1 MNRQDHRIVN
11 KSTILGGIVPALS
24 AIILLASCG
33 SHPRIDPEGPFWVD
47 DDRRNIDE
55 PEFREPDL
63 SWTTIDR
70 TVFDPGLEL
79 LDLERSA
86 RILTGHRK
94 RAVNINSFDEVPNSS
109 WFTNRHGFERMSTE
123 QIRTGPARTAGPDT
137 TGVWTVFRPKVGGQ
151 TPGFWIEDAR
161 GDQYIIK
168 FDPHGFPQ
176 LGTGAAAVVSRY
188 FHACGYNVAQ
198 ETIVYWRPEMLRIKE
213 GATIKNAAGKKRPF
227 LQEDLDEILA
237 EVHHEPDG
245 RIRSLASLSLG
256 NVKGPF
262 SYSGRRKDD
271 PNDWCRHE
279 DRRELRGL
287 YVIGSLVN
295 HYDLKDHNSLDVFEE
310 ENGRGFLRHYLLD
323 FGSTLGADG
332 HGAKPPIKGYANFF
346 DLRDNFVSLVTLGL
360 KTWPWEYAKPY
371 QYPSIGYF
379 ESKLFEPDKF
389 DPIYP
394 NPAFENMTD
403 RDAYWGAKIV
413 MAFTDEDLK
422 ALVSTGQY
430 SDPEAEAYLLRT
442 LLERRDKIGR
452 HWFNKINPL
461 DYFEVGYFRR
471 DLQFRFEDLAVKY
484 GLYPDNATY
493 FMTVRYR
500 GENVIGPREFRVT
513 SFALSLK
520 DQRTMMAQFP
530 HEEGSDEQEDHLY
543 EIILQTKRQQTGLS
557 KPTRLL
563 LWFDDL
569 SERFRLVSIEHM
581 D

>member
-295 HYDLKDHNSLDVFEE
+295 HYDLKD
-310 ENGRGFLRHYLLD
+310 
-323 FGSTLGADG
+323 
-332 HGAKPPIKGYANFF
+332 
-346 DLRDNFVSLVTLGL
+346 
-360 KTWPWEYAKPY
+360 
-371 QYPSIGYF
+371 
-379 ESKLFEPDKF
+379 
-389 DPIYP
+389 
-394 NPAFENMTD
+394 
-403 RDAYWGAKIV
+403 
-413 MAFTDEDLK
+413 
-422 ALVSTGQY
+422 
-430 SDPEAEAYLLRT
+430 
-442 LLERRDKIGR
+442 
-452 HWFNKINPL
+452 
-461 DYFEVGYFRR
+461 
-471 DLQFRFEDLAVKY
+471 
-484 GLYPDNATY
+484 
-493 FMTVRYR
+493 
-500 GENVIGPREFRVT
+500 
-513 SFALSLK
+513 
-520 DQRTMMAQFP
+520 
-530 HEEGSDEQEDHLY
+530 
-543 EIILQTKRQQTGLS
+543 QQ
-557 KPTRLL
+557 P
-563 LWFDDL
+563 
-569 SERFRLVSIEHM
+569 
-581 D
+581 